1 MIKMQ
6 DIGELGYGG
15 LVTLATWYDEKRI
28 TDGKITEKDIVKK
41 MSTWAYLV
49 PGGLATLTS
58 AFGWVRAL
66 KPWDEHISHGFI
78 YDFPR
83 FIKDTVT
90 AMRTEA
96 GRSNSSAAVREAQRV
111 LEQRQRTSSR
121 QLAQGKSTGRYPSP
135 ALVNEFEGV
144 RLVG

>member
-15 LVTLATWYDEKRI
+15 LVTLATWYDDKRI
-28 TDGKITEKDIVKK
+28 TDGKITEKDIIKK

-90 AMRTEA
+90 AMRTES
-96 GRSNSSAAVREAQRV
+96 RSSSSAAVREAQRV
-111 LEQRQRTSSR
+111 LDQRQSTSR
-121 QLAQGKSTGRYPSP
+121 QLTQGRSTSRYPAP
-135 ALVNEFEGV
+135 AYMKEFEGV